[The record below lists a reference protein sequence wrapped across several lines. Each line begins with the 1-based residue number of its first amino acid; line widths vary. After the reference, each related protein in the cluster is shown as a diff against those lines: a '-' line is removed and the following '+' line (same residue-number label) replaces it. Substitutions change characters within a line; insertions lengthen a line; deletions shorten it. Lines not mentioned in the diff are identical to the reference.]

1 MNSYMHRREMT
12 EEEAKKII
20 LEDPN
25 GDVLKRLEALDVAES
40 VLGISCTMAEIIKW
54 AEGGD

>member
-1 MNSYMHRREMT
+1 MT